1 MNTDE
6 RIAEILDAVH
16 KAENKAENK
25 AEHETPLKSEPT
37 KTNDAKSTSFAHWED
52 E

>member
-16 KAENKAENK
+16 KAENK